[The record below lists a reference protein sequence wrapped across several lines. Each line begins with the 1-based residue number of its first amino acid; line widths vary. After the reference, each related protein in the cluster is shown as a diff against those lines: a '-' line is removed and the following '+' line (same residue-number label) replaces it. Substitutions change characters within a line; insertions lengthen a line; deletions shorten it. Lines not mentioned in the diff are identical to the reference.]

1 MPSNKEGMKMK
12 FPLLARF
19 LAICA
24 VAALIL
30 IPIGMI
36 SSKISER
43 QARANGVI
51 EQFFS
56 ETSGP
61 QLVVGPLLA
70 LTCEESYID
79 ERQVMRGGKAETV
92 SEKKTTACPT
102 AYFSPRTF
110 KAETSIPVKTLHRG
124 IFSIRAYTGVLQLSG
139 EFDWPEPPA
148 PNGANPRIWKEVY
161 IGSFVRDPR
170 GVKAVSSDFPSH
182 TETIAADSAFVQF
195 PIRDYVGPYGA
206 RPAGIAL
213 PFNYKISLV
222 GTSSLH
228 VAPVGDRNEI
238 QMSSDWQHPS
248 FNAAWS
254 PDDRSITPDGF
265 KAIWRIS
272 SVATGGRA
280 VWNKM
285 ATEGKLDEASGSGVT
300 LFDPVNVYTL
310 SYRATEYAFLF
321 VLFTFS
327 ALALTEVLIA
337 VRLHPIQYALVGSA
351 LAVFFLLLLALSER
365 IAFDKAYLIAA
376 SGCVLLLT
384 FYLRHPLGTWKRTT
398 TFFSIFVA
406 LYTSLY
412 FILVGEDN
420 SLLLGS
426 LLVFF
431 LLAITMITTRKLD
444 WARLSAQILASK
456 NAAPTS

>member
-1 MPSNKEGMKMK
+1 MR

-43 QARANGVI
+43 QARANGVV
-51 EQFFS
+51 EQFSS

-70 LTCEESYID
+70 LTCEETFID

-92 SEKKTTACPT
+92 SEKQTIACPT

-110 KAETSIPVKTLHRG
+110 KADASIPVKTLHRG
-124 IFSIRAYTGVLQLSG
+124 IFSIRAYSGDLHLSG
-139 EFDWPEPPA
+139 EFDWPDPPA

-170 GVKAVSSDFPSH
+170 GIKSVSSDFPSR
-182 TETIAADSAFVQF
+182 TEAMAADSTFVQF
-195 PIRDYVGPYGA
+195 PIRDYVGPYSA
-206 RPAGIAL
+206 RTAGIAL
-213 PFNYKISLV
+213 PFDYKISLV

-228 VAPVGDRNEI
+228 VAPVGDRNQI
-238 QMSSDWQHPS
+238 QIRSDWQHPS

-254 PDDRSITPDGF
+254 PDDRSITSDGF
-265 KAIWRIS
+265 NAIWRIS

-280 VWNKM
+280 VWNKR
-285 ATEGKLDEASGSGVT
+285 ATEGKLVDASGAGVT

-365 IAFDKAYLIAA
+365 IAFDSAYLIAA
-376 SGCVLLLT
+376 GGCVLLLT
-384 FYLRHPLGTWKRTT
+384 FYLRHPLGTWKRTA
-398 TFFSIFVA
+398 TFSAIFVA
-406 LYTSLY
+406 LYSSLY

-431 LLAITMITTRKLD
+431 LLSIAMITTRKLD
-444 WARLSAQILASK
+444 WGKLSSQLLASR
-456 NAAPTS
+456 NAGGTS